1 MLTHSPPLPLFISYS
16 LRRPLSPKD
25 EEGALLALQIHDRV
39 SRIHL
44 HASPATLD
52 RLLAVMNR
60 PFPVLE
66 DLTLSSEFSGA
77 GGPDEPSYPRLPQ
90 TFQAP
95 HLRQLDLNR
104 VGDVTEVGLSLL
116 ASFSGLVSLM
126 LLGIPDSMSLP
137 LEYLVSRL
145 SLIPNLEHLG
155 LGFIFDTDPDD
166 IGGELNVVPNMT
178 RISLPNLS
186 EIFFRGDSFY
196 LEGLAARISSPC
208 FKLKTFIAKFFE
220 QPSSTLPYLSR
231 LILAAMELRLP
242 VASIEFSGARVV
254 GPAVTICMT
263 DSEFNLD
270 QWPHFAPFQISF
282 RCESLGMQVASAG
295 KICPALSPMLSE
307 VATLHLNLDSAWGFW
322 QLGQEDGIEDARWHD
337 LLRPFCSVD
346 KLQVD
351 TGLMGYLSLALCRNV
366 NGPGP
371 SMGILPGLRTLAR
384 PDYAHFGDAFDG
396 FIAARRNI
404 GRHITKCRRPAI
416 TDESDREDEMED
428 EEEAKPE
435 IGVEEEE
442 SNDADSDMELDD
454 SGTNDVLE
462 SSTELDS
469 GSDFEAE
476 LTINV
481 INPRLCKFALYA

>member
-1 MLTHSPPLPLFISYS
+1 MLAHSPPLPLFISYS
-16 LRRPLSPKD
+16 LHQPLLRKD

-52 RLLAVMNR
+52 KLLAVMDG

-66 DLTLSSEFSGA
+66 DLTLSSEFSGV
-77 GGPDEPSYPRLPQ
+77 GGPDEPNSPRLPQ

-95 HLRQLDLNR
+95 HLRQLDMNR
-104 VGDVTEVGLSLL
+104 VGDITVVGLPLL

-145 SLIPNLEHLG
+145 SLIPHLEFLG

-166 IGGELNVVPNMT
+166 IGGELNDVPNVT
-178 RISLPNLS
+178 RVSLPNLS
-186 EIFFRGDSFY
+186 EIFFKGDSFY

-220 QPSSTLPYLSR
+220 QPSSTLPHLSR
-231 LILAAMELRLP
+231 LLLAAVELKLP
-242 VASIEFSGARVV
+242 VASIEFSGTGVA

-282 RCESLGMQVASAG
+282 QCEPLCMQVTSAG
-295 KICPALSPMLSE
+295 QICAALSPMFSE
-307 VATLHLNLDSAWGFW
+307 VEVLHLDLDSHGGRW
-322 QLGQEDGIEDARWHD
+322 QLGREDEIEDARWHD
-337 LLRPFCSVD
+337 LLRTFCNVN

-351 TGLMGYLSLALCRNV
+351 AGLIGYLSLALCRND
-366 NGPGP
+366 NGPGS
-371 SMGILPGLRTLAR
+371 SMEILSELRTLTR

-404 GRHITKCRRPAI
+404 GLHITKSRRPPI
-416 TDESDREDEMED
+416 TDESDSEDEMEEEANPETGTD
-428 EEEAKPE
+428 EE
-435 IGVEEEE
+435 G
-442 SNDADSDMELDD
+442 SNDPNPNVELDD
-454 SGTNDVLE
+454 SGTEGVLE

-469 GSDFEAE
+469 GSDFDAE
-476 LTINV
+476 MTINV
-481 INPRLCKFALYA
+481 INPRLCRFALFS